1 MRRAVS
7 LEPGASPIRT
17 MLGQALVATGDPG
30 HLNEAIRELSNAA
43 IRDPES
49 PEAYRSLAM
58 AYGRKGNIG
67 QAELASAQAY
77 FNSGDLKNAQTQAHR
92 AMAKLKPGS
101 PGYLKAED
109 ILTYRPPGT
118 N

>member
-1 MRRAVS
+1 
-7 LEPGASPIRT
+7 
-17 MLGQALVATGDPG
+17 MLGQALLATGELG

-43 IRDPES
+43 SRDPES

-58 AYGRKGNIG
+58 AYGRKGDIG
-67 QAELASAQAY
+67 QAELASAEAY

-92 AMAKLKPGS
+92 AMAKLKAGS
-101 PGYLKAED
+101 PGYRKAED
-109 ILTYRPPGT
+109 ILTYRPPGM